1 MLILVKSPLN
11 VRLAAG
17 AVVDIDP
24 AQAALHIANGAATPV
39 LVEAEKKKTGNAKKA
54 TAINPAFD
62 ALFDDPKSKG

>member
-1 MLILVKSPLN
+1 MLILVKSPIN

-39 LVEAEKKKTGNAKKA
+39 AEGKKKTGKSRKEAV
-54 TAINPAFD
+54 INPAFD
-62 ALFDDPKSKG
+62 ALFDEPKIKER